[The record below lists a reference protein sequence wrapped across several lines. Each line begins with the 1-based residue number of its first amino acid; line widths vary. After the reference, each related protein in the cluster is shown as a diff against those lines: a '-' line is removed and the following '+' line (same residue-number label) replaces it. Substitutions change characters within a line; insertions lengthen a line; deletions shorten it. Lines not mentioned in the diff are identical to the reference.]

1 MRGRISDMSQSETSS
16 VVTPPT
22 VGLEK
27 SPVLLVFNFVDV
39 TLRQISVEGFPCYCA
54 ELENYIVYQC
64 ALSMLLLGSYCL
76 VIRYS
81 GKVTCYNFFLP
92 EAKFWQEMG

>member
-1 MRGRISDMSQSETSS
+1 MRGPISDMLHSETSS

-22 VGLEK
+22 VALEK
-27 SPVLLVFNFVDV
+27 SQVLLVFSFVDV
-39 TLRQISVEGFPCYCA
+39 TFRQISVEGCPCCCP
-54 ELENYIVYQC
+54 ELENSLVFQR

-81 GKVTCYNFFLP
+81 GKVICYNVFFRKRIVL
-92 EAKFWQEMG
+92 Q

>member
-1 MRGRISDMSQSETSS
+1 MLGRISDMSQSETSS

-22 VGLEK
+22 VALEK

-39 TLRQISVEGFPCYCA
+39 TLRQISVEACPCHCA
-54 ELENYIVYQC
+54 ELENSLVFQW

-76 VIRYS
+76 VIRHS
-81 GKVTCYNFFLP
+81 GKVNCYNLFLP
-92 EAKFWQEMG
+92 ESKF